1 MKVNVD
7 ETCERNPTPHTPEAG
22 KAGNPAWVLFFIHIF
37 KTSNTEGQYLI
48 CRGFLILAL
57 MSLPGSSLSLYSF
70 PFPHVFVY
78 LCPTGAWW
86 VRVSDASAASSENL
100 HTPPFMWHGLNFN
113 PKYSAKDRKLTKV
126 RNSYS
131 ALAFFLLHRTGVN
144 SRKSPRRAVKM

>member
-1 MKVNVD
+1 MLMKLVKEILPHILLRLEKQ
-7 ETCERNPTPHTPEAG
+7 ETQLEYYFSYIFSRLLIQKDNTLFVEAFWSWRW
-22 KAGNPAWVLFFIHIF
+22 WV
-37 KTSNTEGQYLI
+37 
-48 CRGFLILAL
+48 CLAL
-57 MSLPGSSLSLYSF
+57 LSLYSF